1 VEEET
6 GDQSSSSASSSAPSL
21 YVLQPAAKSPPAK
34 DREEGTALRGRW
46 SISASKVVSLYKA
59 GKGQSALQIKA
70 GAGAW
75 HACSGSDKATPPSRT
90 HKGGVF
96 LRAPAP
102 ARRRFFVLAC
112 VRCVCVVEPCSTKNE
127 GVCVFRAV
135 KTRERRPRARGLAPC
150 FFHGMGT
157 VAVCELLLSSI
168 DPSATLSLSL
178 SLSLETCCR
187 CIRIRAVYP
196 CFDFDT
202 NPARSTERS
211 RSCVQA
217 TRGTQCASQS
227 PHPWLHAAGSF
238 VPFRF

>member
-1 VEEET
+1 
-6 GDQSSSSASSSAPSL
+6 
-21 YVLQPAAKSPPAK
+21 
-34 DREEGTALRGRW
+34 
-46 SISASKVVSLYKA
+46 VVSLYKA

-112 VRCVCVVEPCSTKNE
+112 VRCVCVVEPCSTSTSTNE

-157 VAVCELLLSSI
+157 VAVCEQLLSSI

-178 SLSLETCCR
+178 SLETCCS

-211 RSCVQA
+211 SSCVQA
-217 TRGTQCASQS
+217 TRAHSV
-227 PHPWLHAAGSF
+227 LHNHRILGCMLLAHLFPSDSETCRRLSSLFLACDTTRRKRLGRCRGRPA
-238 VPFRF
+238 VYEERDCKELRTIDQLGVG